1 MMWTPSATGITYGPV
16 SVLGPVLP
24 AGPGPLARSVPDLLA
39 SQAAAATTT
48 SAAHAT
54 AHTRRSITESLRR
67 FAPNRP
73 Y

>member
-1 MMWTPSATGITYGPV
+1 MWTPSATGSTYGSV
-16 SVLGPVLP
+16 SVLGPVVL
-24 AGPGPLARSVPDLLA
+24 GPGPLARSVPDLLA

-48 SAAHAT
+48 NTAHAT
-54 AHTRRSITESLRR
+54 AHMRRSITESLRR